1 MQVLLRVDRGRLR
14 AALLLLEKGMPLY
27 YLPKQ
32 GDVLVCDFTRGFVPP
47 EMVKVRK
54 VVVISHRA
62 RHRRRLCT
70 VVPISS
76 TSPENEFDWHH
87 LLRVNPL
94 ITDGAQQL
102 WVKCDMIYTV
112 SFDRL
117 DKAHRKTRGGRE
129 YFVPRL
135 CPNDLEAVI
144 NGVKSYL
151 PL

>member
-1 MQVLLRVDRGRLR
+1 
-14 AALLLLEKGMPLY
+14 MPLY

-32 GDVLVCDFTRGFVPP
+32 GDVLVCDFTRGFLPP

-54 VVVISHRA
+54 VVVVSRTS

-76 TSPENEFDWHH
+76 TSPEVEFEWHH
-87 LLRVNPL
+87 LLRENPL
-94 ITDGAQQL
+94 ISDGTRQL

-117 DKAHRKTRGGRE
+117 DKVHRKTRKGRE

-135 CPNDLEAVI
+135 CQADIEGVI
-144 NGVKSYL
+144 SGIKAYL